1 MHLMKE
7 FTNNGRQQQQTH
19 IHILLKYILSMGHK
33 HLLRVCLLNHFNYH
47 IHLIFQDFRTV

>member
-33 HLLRVCLLNHFNYH
+33 HLLRVCLKNH
-47 IHLIFQDFRTV
+47 LKTT

>member
-33 HLLRVCLLNHFNYH
+33 HLLRVCLLKKS
-47 IHLIFQDFRTV
+47 FQLPYTSNISRF

>member
-19 IHILLKYILSMGHK
+19 SHILLKYILSMGHK
-33 HLLRVCLLNHFNYH
+33 HLLRVWVELKKL
-47 IHLIFQDFRTV
+47 FQLPYTSNISRF